1 MDRILR
7 LLVAACFVWFSAT
20 AVASAQ
26 TSTIETPIA
35 VTLVNQ
41 CTGESIFID
50 GTMTTLIGLTADA
63 SGGLHATLETK
74 SRGTGV
80 ASSGTK
86 YVFSETFVSQLNT
99 AGSSGSVTLTQV
111 LTHNLITAGKTQNAY
126 IRIRLRVTLNASG
139 EVTATVDQFEAG
151 CRGSTR

>member
-1 MDRILR
+1 MG
-7 LLVAACFVWFSAT
+7 ACFVWLCAT

-41 CTGESIFID
+41 CTGEPIFIE
-50 GTMTTLIGLTADA
+50 GTMTTLVGLTADA

-80 ASSGTK
+80 ASTGTK
-86 YVFSETFVSQLNT
+86 YIYSENFLSQLN
-99 AGSSGSVTLTQV
+99 AVASSESVTLTQV

-126 IRIRLRVTLNASG
+126 IRIRLHVTLNASG